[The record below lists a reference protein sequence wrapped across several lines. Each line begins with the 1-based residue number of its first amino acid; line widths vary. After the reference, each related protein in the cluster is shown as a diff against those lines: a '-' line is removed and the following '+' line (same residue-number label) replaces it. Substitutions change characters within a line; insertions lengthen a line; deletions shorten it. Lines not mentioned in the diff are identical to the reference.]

1 LKATQ
6 SVVYLLDCSGSMGE
20 FGKLDLARAA
30 LLATLEQQPADV
42 RFQVIFYNSAVWR
55 LLPGGLI
62 SVGAIRAAELKLATI
77 EASGRSNHLEALRA
91 AVALQ
96 TDAIVWLTDAGD
108 LSAQKCKLVASEGAK
123 PIRIYVAEVS
133 ARGVAA
139 PRELR

>member
-1 LKATQ
+1 M
-6 SVVYLLDCSGSMGE
+6 VYLLDCSGSMGE